1 MAHFPEELKTAD
13 IMPAYEK
20 KKKKKEQERK
30 QTWMTKLTIDQLAF
44 FQSFQN

>member
-20 KKKKKEQERK
+20 KKRKNKKEKKRE
-30 QTWMTKLTIDQLAF
+30 W
-44 FQSFQN
+44 QS